1 MIGLDFKLE
10 SDATKQVTQAADKA
24 TFKNLGHAASS
35 IRKSAIESIKPE
47 EGPSA
52 PGTPP
57 HTHTQRVTK
66 KGKVAKGH
74 LPRAIVYDVDK
85 ARQEAVIG
93 PRASVVGESGAAHE
107 LGEEFHGDDYPE
119 RPFMGPALEANAP
132 RFADEYAGSIG
143 E

>member
-1 MIGLDFKLE
+1 MIGLEFKLE
-10 SDATKQVTQAADKA
+10 RDTTKRVTDAADKA

-66 KGKVAKGH
+66 RGKVAKGH

-93 PRASVVGESGAAHE
+93 PRASVGGECGAAPE

-132 RFADEYAGSIG
+132 RLADEYAGSIG